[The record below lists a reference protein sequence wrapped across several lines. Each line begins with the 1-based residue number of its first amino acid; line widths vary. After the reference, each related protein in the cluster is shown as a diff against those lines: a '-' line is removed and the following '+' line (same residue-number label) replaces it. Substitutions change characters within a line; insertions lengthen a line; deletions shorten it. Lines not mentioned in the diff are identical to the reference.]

1 MSELIPS
8 LFKKMTVS
16 DPLLAL
22 IKKKS
27 DGSDLLFSQA
37 NFLLF
42 RSKKNEQ
49 FAQKTRV
56 GNSKICFSI
65 ESMVSCDWTIDL
77 IMKKID

>member
-42 RSKKNEQ
+42 RSKKNKQFTQKLGLEIQKSVFQLNPWFLVIEQ
-49 FAQKTRV
+49 
-56 GNSKICFSI
+56 
-65 ESMVSCDWTIDL
+65 L
-77 IMKKID
+77 I